1 MDKKKY
7 QKNQKNLPELPVKLG
22 DKKALLTQYSSQI
35 NKHKQVLE
43 EYSNKLGKWVEE
55 FKKNQ
60 EPRVA
65 QSPIVPTT
73 QEIIPKK
80 LKSKNMTR
88 CSQTVENS
96 IVEIIDIILEPVDAY
111 LWGFNI
117 DLPQKGDKFN
127 SYVIEIIGWVLGK
140 KSPAMKIEI
149 VKDERVISQALIR
162 KQRLGVAKH
171 YQKLPK
177 AKKCGFVAE
186 LGIAGMPQKTT
197 ADLTIRAVLKDKTI
211 VPLASVKLQF
221 HPPQALGVVYI
232 AMGKKYI
239 EEAKISAASLKAKMP
254 NIPVTIFANQEVNE
268 QEFDKSVVV
277 NKSYYSFEDKV
288 VYMYDSPYEYTLF
301 LDTDTYICEDFSEL
315 FAILDNFDIAA
326 VHAPTKIPGIVN
338 GVPECYQQMNTGVIL
353 FKKSPEVKKFFE
365 YWVKLYKSGE
375 PDQPSFREA
384 LFNSQLRI
392 ATLTAEYNCR
402 FPFPFFVC
410 GTVKILHGR
419 HPNLDDVA
427 QKINSE
433 KGLRVYKANYF
444 KFE

>member
-149 VKDERVISQALIR
+149 VKDERVINQALIR

-277 NKSYYSFEDKV
+277 
-288 VYMYDSPYEYTLF
+288 
-301 LDTDTYICEDFSEL
+301 
-315 FAILDNFDIAA
+315 
-326 VHAPTKIPGIVN
+326 
-338 GVPECYQQMNTGVIL
+338 
-353 FKKSPEVKKFFE
+353 KK
-365 YWVKLYKSGE
+365 
-375 PDQPSFREA
+375 
-384 LFNSQLRI
+384 
-392 ATLTAEYNCR
+392 
-402 FPFPFFVC
+402 
-410 GTVKILHGR
+410 
-419 HPNLDDVA
+419 
-427 QKINSE
+427 
-433 KGLRVYKANYF
+433 
-444 KFE
+444 